1 MGILS
6 TLLTAA
12 VAAQAVLASPI
23 SARSPYTVKE
33 THYAPREWTKMERA
47 NGESVIELQIGLK
60 QGNFDELERHLYE
73 GKTFPRHLPLSNIHP
88 WRGTALAIKNYC
100 PPIKPTNEEHPL
112 CQP

>member
-33 THYAPREWTKMERA
+33 THYAPREWTKLERA
-47 NGESVIELQIGLK
+47 NSDSVIELQIGLK

-73 GKTFPRHLPLSNIHP
+73 GKTLPRHSHNMFLCCTTSVQRPPLAWHSSCNQ
-88 WRGTALAIKNYC
+88 
-100 PPIKPTNEEHPL
+100 E
-112 CQP
+112 

>member
-73 GKTFPRHLPLSNIHP
+73 GKTLPCHLPLFHDF
-88 WRGTALAIKNYC
+88 C
-100 PPIKPTNEEHPL
+100 PTSTPGVAQL
-112 CQP
+112 L